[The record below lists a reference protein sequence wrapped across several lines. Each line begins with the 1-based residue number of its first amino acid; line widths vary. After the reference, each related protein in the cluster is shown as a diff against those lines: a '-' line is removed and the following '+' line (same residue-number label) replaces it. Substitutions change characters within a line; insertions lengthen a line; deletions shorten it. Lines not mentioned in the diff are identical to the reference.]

1 MDYRCVRIYFKPSPQ
16 LNMCDDI
23 VESLAR
29 NKVVRPDNKLPFL
42 ESETGGSR
50 LSFRGDEAIRY
61 GFAMSMKDANE
72 EKFYLTGNLVTDED
86 INLFCKRFD
95 HEKYK
100 DSIETTLGV
109 LDEAKD

>member
-1 MDYRCVRIYFKPSPQ
+1 MNYRCVRIYFVPSKQ
-16 LNMCDDI
+16 MNMCDDI

-29 NKVVRPDNKLPFL
+29 NKIVRQDNKAPFI

-72 EKFYLTGNLVTDED
+72 EKFYMTGNLVTDED
-86 INLFCKRFD
+86 IDLFCKRFD
-95 HEKYK
+95 QEKYA
-100 DSIETTLGV
+100 DSIETTLAV
-109 LDEAKD
+109 LK